1 MFYDYII
8 TQFYPNIPFLV
19 CINLVVIVLALVFYF
34 AGMPDKERWTPKE
47 ARPDYIK
54 KWKWKLYAVLISQ
67 TLMLCFYFW
76 IPDVNYV
83 KYFYGDVRVTTLTPE
98 QIAKQKA
105 ELQADYDRHYE
116 RSKQLLLD
124 CLDKGQKQPHT
135 TTFNDTN
142 EVIKTCYDV
151 AKYKF

>member
-8 TQFYPNIPFLV
+8 TQFYPSIPTLVCFHIAAMCLAMFLYFSNRPDNGQRYSEELKLKYIGKWRWKLILFLV
-19 CINLVVIVLALVFYF
+19 
-34 AGMPDKERWTPKE
+34 
-47 ARPDYIK
+47 
-54 KWKWKLYAVLISQ
+54 SQ
-67 TLMLCFYFW
+67 GLMLSFYFW
-76 IPDVNYV
+76 LPDENYI
-83 KYFYGDVRVTTLTPE
+83 KYFYGDVRVHTLTPE

-135 TTFNDTN
+135 TAFNDTN

>member
-1 MFYDYII
+1 MFYDYLI
-8 TQFYPNIPFLV
+8 TQFYPNIIWLV
-19 CINLVVIVLALVFYF
+19 CISVLCIIFAIAIYSVAAEASQNKVEFSKNWKNKFLFFVGFHAL
-34 AGMPDKERWTPKE
+34 
-47 ARPDYIK
+47 
-54 KWKWKLYAVLISQ
+54 L
-67 TLMLCFYFW
+67 LMFYFW
-76 IPDVNYV
+76 IPDVEYV

>member
-1 MFYDYII
+1 MFYDYIV
-8 TQFYPNIPFLV
+8 TQFYPSIPVLV
-19 CINLVVIVLALVFYF
+19 FINLTVITFALGFYF
-34 AGMPDKERWTPKE
+34 TGMPDKERWTPKD
-47 ARPDYIK
+47 ARVNYIK
-54 KWKWKLYAVLISQ
+54 TWKWKLYALLISQ
-67 TLMLCFYFW
+67 ILMLSFYFW
-76 IPDVNYV
+76 IPDVEYV
-83 KYFYGDVRVTTLTPE
+83 KYFYGDVRVSTLTPE

-105 ELQADYDRHYE
+105 EIQADYDQHYE

-135 TTFNDTN
+135 TVYNDTN

>member
-8 TQFYPNIPFLV
+8 TQFYPNVPYLV
-19 CINLVVIVLALVFYF
+19 CIHLGALIASLAFYF
-34 AGMPDKERWTPKE
+34 IRKDWLNHFGEGDEYINFVNRWGDK
-47 ARPDYIK
+47 
-54 KWKWKLYAVLISQ
+54 VGLIAAFQ
-67 TLMLCFYFW
+67 VFALIFYFW
-76 IPDVNYV
+76 IPDVEYV
-83 KYFYGDVRVTTLTPE
+83 KYFYGDVRVVEITP
-98 QIAKQKA
+98 QQKA
-105 ELQADYDRHYE
+105 ELQAEYDKHYE

-142 EVIKTCYDV
+142 EVVQTCYDV